1 MGAKITVKEY
11 TQLEGHKQG
20 VYALLNLRGSAV
32 IVSAGGDG
40 AVVKWDLGATD
51 LLGLI
56 EGTAG
61 FPEDGGKLRMNP
73 EPTVAGV
80 LFAQLP
86 EPVFCMMEG
95 LDGAIWA
102 GTQGG
107 LIFKLVLG
115 EAPRMLKLGT
125 SAVFFISRW
134 MDGRIAVGLG
144 SGELV
149 FLDDE
154 MLLLDRKALGEKS
167 LRCCLGDRGLIGGS
181 DGLIWRLDA
190 QGGVL
195 SFWKANSPSVFCLAE
210 DSLGNVVTGGRDA
223 LLIWMG
229 EEGVVS
235 QEVKAHLFT
244 IHALSGTDLGWLASG
259 SMDKTVKIWD
269 RNSGELLK
277 VVDREKYPSRGHS
290 HSVNALCWIDPAQ
303 PGARPTTDDHAG
315 RRRLLASAGDDKII
329 RVWDVSI

>member
-20 VYALLNLRGSAV
+20 VYALLNLRGSSV

-40 AVVKWDLGATD
+40 AVVKWDLDENG
-51 LLGLI
+51 
-56 EGTAG
+56 
-61 FPEDGGKLRMNP
+61 PVRMNP
-73 EPTVAGV
+73 EPSVAGV

-86 EPVFCMMEG
+86 EPVFCLMEG
-95 LDGAIWA
+95 LDGVIWA

-107 LIFKLVLG
+107 LVFKLVSG
-115 EAPRMLKLGT
+115 EAPRMIKLGT
-125 SAVFFISRW
+125 SSVFFISRW

-154 MLLLDRKALGEKS
+154 LQLLDRKSLGKKS

-190 QGGVL
+190 QGRVL

-210 DSLGNVVTGGRDA
+210 DSQGDIVSGGRDA
-223 LLIWMG
+223 LLMWMG
-229 EEGVVS
+229 EDGGLQ
-235 QEVKAHLFT
+235 QEIKAHLFT
-244 IHALSGTDLGWLASG
+244 IHALAGSDLGWLASG
-259 SMDKTVKIWD
+259 SMDKTVKVWD
-269 RNSGELLK
+269 INTGALLK
-277 VVDREKYPSRGHS
+277 VIDREKYPSRGHS
-290 HSVNALCWIDPAQ
+290 HSVNALCWV
-303 PGARPTTDDHAG
+303 G
-315 RRRLLASAGDDKII
+315 RLLASAGDDKII
-329 RVWDVSI
+329 RIWEVSV

>member
-20 VYALLNLRGSAV
+20 VYALLNLCGSSV

-40 AVVKWDLGATD
+40 AVVKWDLDENG
-51 LLGLI
+51 
-56 EGTAG
+56 
-61 FPEDGGKLRMNP
+61 PVRMNP
-73 EPTVAGV
+73 EPSVAGV

-86 EPVFCMMEG
+86 EPVFCLMEG
-95 LDGAIWA
+95 LDGVIWA

-107 LIFKLVLG
+107 LVFKLVSG
-115 EAPRMLKLGT
+115 EAPRMIKLGT
-125 SAVFFISRW
+125 SSVFFISRW

-154 MLLLDRKALGEKS
+154 LQLLDRKSLGKKS

-190 QGGVL
+190 QGDIL
-195 SFWKANSPSVFCLAE
+195 KRWDANSPSVFCLAE
-210 DSLGNVVTGGRDA
+210 DSEGDIVSGGRDA
-223 LLIWMG
+223 LLMWMG
-229 EEGVVS
+229 EDGGLK

-244 IHALSGTDLGWLASG
+244 IHALAGSDLGWLASG
-259 SMDKTVKIWD
+259 SMDKTVKVWD
-269 RNSGELLK
+269 RNSGALLK
-277 VVDREKYPSRGHS
+277 VIDREKYPSRGHS
-290 HSVNALCWIDPAQ
+290 HSVNALCWV
-303 PGARPTTDDHAG
+303 G
-315 RRRLLASAGDDKII
+315 RLLASAGDDKII
-329 RVWDVSI
+329 RIWEVSV

>member
-20 VYALLNLRGSAV
+20 VYALLNLRGSSV

-40 AVVKWDLGATD
+40 AVVKWDLDENG
-51 LLGLI
+51 
-56 EGTAG
+56 
-61 FPEDGGKLRMNP
+61 PVRMNP
-73 EPTVAGV
+73 EPSVAGV

-86 EPVFCMMEG
+86 EPVFCLMEG
-95 LDGAIWA
+95 LDDVIWA

-107 LIFKLVLG
+107 LVFKLVSG
-115 EAPRMLKLGT
+115 QAPRMIKLGT
-125 SAVFFISRW
+125 SSVFFISRW

-154 MLLLDRKALGEKS
+154 LQLLDRKSLGKKS

-190 QGGVL
+190 QGDILAG
-195 SFWKANSPSVFCLAE
+195 WEANSPSVFCLAE
-210 DSLGNVVTGGRDA
+210 DSQGDIVSGGRDA
-223 LLIWMG
+223 LLMWMVEDG
-229 EEGVVS
+229 GLK

-244 IHALSGTDLGWLASG
+244 IHALAGSELGWLASG
-259 SMDKTVKIWD
+259 SMDKTVKVWD
-269 RNSGELLK
+269 RNNGALLK
-277 VVDREKYPSRGHS
+277 VIDREKYPSRGHS
-290 HSVNALCWIDPAQ
+290 HSVNALCWV
-303 PGARPTTDDHAG
+303 G
-315 RRRLLASAGDDKII
+315 RFLASAGDDKII
-329 RVWDVSI
+329 RIWEVSV

>member
-20 VYALLNLRGSAV
+20 VYALLNLRGSSV

-40 AVVKWDLGATD
+40 AVVKWDLDENG
-51 LLGLI
+51 
-56 EGTAG
+56 
-61 FPEDGGKLRMNP
+61 PVRMNP
-73 EPTVAGV
+73 EPSVAGV

-86 EPVFCMMEG
+86 EPVFCLMEG
-95 LDGAIWA
+95 LDGLIWA

-107 LIFKLVLG
+107 LVFKLVSG
-115 EAPRMLKLGT
+115 EAPRMIKLGT
-125 SAVFFISRW
+125 SSVFFISRW

-154 MLLLDRKALGEKS
+154 LQLLDRKSLGKKS

-190 QGGVL
+190 QGNIL
-195 SFWKANSPSVFCLAE
+195 KRWDANSPSVFCLAE
-210 DSLGNVVTGGRDA
+210 DAQGDIVSGGRDA
-223 LLIWMG
+223 LLMWMG
-229 EEGVVS
+229 EDGGLK

-244 IHALSGTDLGWLASG
+244 IHALAGSELGWLATG
-259 SMDKTVKIWD
+259 SMDKTVKVWD
-269 RNSGELLK
+269 RNNGALLK
-277 VVDREKYPSRGHS
+277 VIDREKYPSRGHS
-290 HSVNALCWIDPAQ
+290 HSVNALCWV
-303 PGARPTTDDHAG
+303 G
-315 RRRLLASAGDDKII
+315 RLLASAGDDKII
-329 RVWDVSI
+329 RIWEVSV

>member
-20 VYALLNLRGSAV
+20 VYALLNLRGSSV

-40 AVVKWDLGATD
+40 AVVKWDLDENG
-51 LLGLI
+51 
-56 EGTAG
+56 
-61 FPEDGGKLRMNP
+61 PVRMNP
-73 EPTVAGV
+73 EPSVAGV

-86 EPVFCMMEG
+86 EPVFCLMEG
-95 LDGAIWA
+95 WDGVIWA

-107 LIFKLVLG
+107 SVFKLVSG
-115 EAPRMLKLGT
+115 EAPRMIKLGT
-125 SAVFFISRW
+125 SSVFFISRW

-154 MLLLDRKALGEKS
+154 LQLLDRVSLGKKS

-190 QGGVL
+190 QGNILAG
-195 SFWKANSPSVFCLAE
+195 WEANSPSVFCLAE
-210 DSLGNVVTGGRDA
+210 DSQGDIVSGGRDA
-223 LLIWMG
+223 LLMWMG
-229 EEGVVS
+229 EDGGLK

-244 IHALSGTDLGWLASG
+244 IHTLAGSDLGWLATG
-259 SMDKTVKIWD
+259 SMDKTVKVWD
-269 RNSGELLK
+269 RNSGALLK
-277 VVDREKYPSRGHS
+277 VIDREKYPSRGHS
-290 HSVNALCWIDPAQ
+290 HSVNALCWV
-303 PGARPTTDDHAG
+303 G
-315 RRRLLASAGDDKII
+315 RLLASAGDDKII
-329 RVWDVSI
+329 RIWEVSV

>member
-20 VYALLNLRGSAV
+20 VYALLNLRGSSV

-40 AVVKWDLGATD
+40 AVVKWDLDENG
-51 LLGLI
+51 
-56 EGTAG
+56 
-61 FPEDGGKLRMNP
+61 PVRMNP
-73 EPTVAGV
+73 GLSVAGV

-86 EPVFCMMEG
+86 EPVFCLMEG
-95 LDGAIWA
+95 LDGVIWA

-107 LIFKLVLG
+107 LVFKLVSG
-115 EAPRMLKLGT
+115 EAPRMIKLGT
-125 SAVFFISRW
+125 SSVFFISRW

-154 MLLLDRKALGEKS
+154 LQLLDRKSLGTKS

-190 QGGVL
+190 QGDIL
-195 SFWKANSPSVFCLAE
+195 KRWEANSPSVFCLAE
-210 DSLGNVVTGGRDA
+210 DAQGDIVSGGRDA
-223 LLIWMG
+223 LLMWMG
-229 EEGVVS
+229 ADGGLK

-244 IHALSGTDLGWLASG
+244 IHALAGSDLGWLASG

-269 RNSGELLK
+269 RSTGALLK
-277 VVDREKYPSRGHS
+277 VIDREKYPSRGHS
-290 HSVNALCWIDPAQ
+290 HSVNALCWV
-303 PGARPTTDDHAG
+303 G
-315 RRRLLASAGDDKII
+315 RLLASAGDDKII
-329 RVWDVSI
+329 RIWEVSV

>member
-20 VYALLNLRGSAV
+20 VYALLNLRGSSV

-40 AVVKWDLGATD
+40 AVVKWDLDENG
-51 LLGLI
+51 
-56 EGTAG
+56 
-61 FPEDGGKLRMNP
+61 PVRMNP
-73 EPTVAGV
+73 EPSVAGV

-86 EPVFCMMEG
+86 EPVFCLMEG
-95 LDGAIWA
+95 LDGVIWA

-107 LIFKLVLG
+107 SVFKLVSG
-115 EAPRMLKLGT
+115 EAPRMIKLGT
-125 SAVFFISRW
+125 SSVFFISRW

-154 MLLLDRKALGEKS
+154 LQLLDRVSLGKKS

-190 QGGVL
+190 QGNILAG
-195 SFWKANSPSVFCLAE
+195 WEANSPSVFCLAE
-210 DSLGNVVTGGRDA
+210 DSQGDIVSGGRDA
-223 LLIWMG
+223 LLMWMG
-229 EEGVVS
+229 EDGGLK

-244 IHALSGTDLGWLASG
+244 IHTLAGSDLGWLATG
-259 SMDKTVKIWD
+259 SMDKTVKVWD
-269 RNSGELLK
+269 RNSGALLK
-277 VVDREKYPSRGHS
+277 VIDREKYPSRGHS
-290 HSVNALCWIDPAQ
+290 HSVNALCWV
-303 PGARPTTDDHAG
+303 G
-315 RRRLLASAGDDKII
+315 RLLASAGDDKTI
-329 RVWDVSI
+329 RIWAVG

>member
-20 VYALLNLRGSAV
+20 VYALLNLRGSSV

-40 AVVKWDLGATD
+40 AVVKWDLDENG
-51 LLGLI
+51 
-56 EGTAG
+56 
-61 FPEDGGKLRMNP
+61 PVRMNP
-73 EPTVAGV
+73 EPSVAGV

-86 EPVFCMMEG
+86 EPVFCLMEG
-95 LDGAIWA
+95 LDGVIWA

-107 LIFKLVLG
+107 LVFKLVSG
-115 EAPRMLKLGT
+115 EAPRMIKLGT
-125 SAVFFISRW
+125 SSVFFISRW

-154 MLLLDRKALGEKS
+154 LQLLDRVSLGKKS

-190 QGGVL
+190 QGRVL

-210 DSLGNVVTGGRDA
+210 DSQGDIVSGGRDA
-223 LLIWMG
+223 LLMWMG
-229 EEGVVS
+229 EDCGLK

-244 IHALSGTDLGWLASG
+244 IHALAGSELGWLASG
-259 SMDKTVKIWD
+259 SMDKTVKVWD
-269 RNSGELLK
+269 RNNGALLK
-277 VVDREKYPSRGHS
+277 VIDREKYPSRGHS
-290 HSVNALCWIDPAQ
+290 HSVNALCWV
-303 PGARPTTDDHAG
+303 G
-315 RRRLLASAGDDKII
+315 RLLASAGDDKII
-329 RVWDVSI
+329 RIWEVSV

>member
-20 VYALLNLRGSAV
+20 VYALLHLRGSSV

-40 AVVKWDLGATD
+40 AVVKWDLDENG
-51 LLGLI
+51 
-56 EGTAG
+56 
-61 FPEDGGKLRMNP
+61 PVRMNP
-73 EPTVAGV
+73 GLSVAGV

-86 EPVFCMMEG
+86 EPVFCLMEG
-95 LDGAIWA
+95 LDGVIWA

-107 LIFKLVLG
+107 LVFKLVSG
-115 EAPRMLKLGT
+115 EAPRMIKLGT
-125 SAVFFISRW
+125 SSVFFISRW

-154 MLLLDRKALGEKS
+154 LQLLDRKSLGKKS

-190 QGGVL
+190 QGDIL
-195 SFWKANSPSVFCLAE
+195 KRWDANSPSVFCLAE
-210 DSLGNVVTGGRDA
+210 DAQGDIVSGGRDA
-223 LLIWMG
+223 LLMWMG
-229 EEGVVS
+229 EDGGLK

-244 IHALSGTDLGWLASG
+244 IHALAGSELGWLASG

-269 RNSGELLK
+269 RNTGELLK
-277 VVDREKYPSRGHS
+277 VIDREKYPSRGHS
-290 HSVNALCWIDPAQ
+290 HSVNTLCWV
-303 PGARPTTDDHAG
+303 G
-315 RRRLLASAGDDKII
+315 RLLASAGDDKII
-329 RVWDVSI
+329 RIWEVSV

>member
-20 VYALLNLRGSAV
+20 VYALLNLRGSSV

-40 AVVKWDLGATD
+40 AVVKWDLDENG
-51 LLGLI
+51 
-56 EGTAG
+56 
-61 FPEDGGKLRMNP
+61 PVRMNP
-73 EPTVAGV
+73 EPSVAGV

-86 EPVFCMMEG
+86 EPVFCLMEG
-95 LDGAIWA
+95 LDGVIWA

-107 LIFKLVLG
+107 SVFKLVSG
-115 EAPRMLKLGT
+115 EAPRMIKLGT
-125 SAVFFISRW
+125 SSVFFISRW

-154 MLLLDRKALGEKS
+154 LQLLDRVSLGKKS

-190 QGGVL
+190 QGNILAG
-195 SFWKANSPSVFCLAE
+195 WEANSPSVFCLAE
-210 DSLGNVVTGGRDA
+210 DSQGDIVSGGRDA
-223 LLIWMG
+223 LLMWMG
-229 EEGVVS
+229 EDGGLK

-244 IHALSGTDLGWLASG
+244 IHTLTGSDLGWLATG
-259 SMDKTVKIWD
+259 SMDKTVKVWD
-269 RNSGELLK
+269 RNSGALLK
-277 VVDREKYPSRGHS
+277 VIDREKYPSRGHS
-290 HSVNALCWIDPAQ
+290 HSVNALCWV
-303 PGARPTTDDHAG
+303 G
-315 RRRLLASAGDDKII
+315 RLLASAGDDKII
-329 RVWDVSI
+329 RIWEVSV

>member
-20 VYALLNLRGSAV
+20 VYALLNLRGSSV

-40 AVVKWDLGATD
+40 AVVKWDLDAADLSGA
-51 LLGLI
+51 I
-56 EGTAG
+56 
-61 FPEDGGKLRMNP
+61 
-73 EPTVAGV
+73 VAGV

-86 EPVFCMMEG
+86 EPVFCLMEG
-95 LDGAIWA
+95 LAGVIWA

-107 LIFKLVLG
+107 LVFKLVSG
-115 EAPRMLKLGT
+115 EAPRMIKLGT
-125 SAVFFISRW
+125 SSVFFISRW

-154 MLLLDRKALGEKS
+154 LQLLDRKSLGKKS

-190 QGGVL
+190 QGRGL

-210 DSLGNVVTGGRDA
+210 DSQGNIVSGGRDA
-223 LLIWMG
+223 LLMWMG
-229 EEGVVS
+229 ENGELK

-244 IHALSGTDLGWLASG
+244 IHALAGSDLGWLASG

-269 RNSGELLK
+269 RNSGALLK
-277 VVDREKYPSRGHS
+277 VIDREKYPSRGHS
-290 HSVNALCWIDPAQ
+290 HSVNALCWV
-303 PGARPTTDDHAG
+303 G
-315 RRRLLASAGDDKII
+315 RLLASAGDDKII
-329 RVWDVSI
+329 RVWEVSV

>member
-20 VYALLNLRGSAV
+20 VYALLNLRGSSV

-40 AVVKWDLGATD
+40 AVVKWDLDKNG
-51 LLGLI
+51 
-56 EGTAG
+56 
-61 FPEDGGKLRMNP
+61 PVRMNP
-73 EPTVAGV
+73 EPSVAGV

-86 EPVFCMMEG
+86 EPVFCLMEG
-95 LDGAIWA
+95 LDGVIWA

-107 LIFKLVLG
+107 LVFKLVSG
-115 EAPRMLKLGT
+115 EAPRMIKLGT
-125 SAVFFISRW
+125 SSVFFISPW

-149 FLDDE
+149 FLDDQ
-154 MLLLDRKALGEKS
+154 MQLLDRKSLGKKS

-190 QGGVL
+190 QGRVL

-210 DSLGNVVTGGRDA
+210 DSQGDIVSGGRDA
-223 LLIWMG
+223 LLMWMG
-229 EEGVVS
+229 EDGGLK

-244 IHALSGTDLGWLASG
+244 IHALAGSELGWLATG
-259 SMDKTVKIWD
+259 SMDKTVKVWD
-269 RNSGELLK
+269 RNSGALLK
-277 VVDREKYPSRGHS
+277 VIDREKYPSRGHS
-290 HSVNALCWIDPAQ
+290 HSVNALCWV
-303 PGARPTTDDHAG
+303 G
-315 RRRLLASAGDDKII
+315 RLLASAGDDKII
-329 RVWDVSI
+329 RIWEVSV

>member
-20 VYALLNLRGSAV
+20 VYALLNLRGSSV

-40 AVVKWDLGATD
+40 AVVKWDLDENG
-51 LLGLI
+51 
-56 EGTAG
+56 
-61 FPEDGGKLRMNP
+61 PVRMNP
-73 EPTVAGV
+73 EPSVAGV

-86 EPVFCMMEG
+86 EPVFCLMEG
-95 LDGAIWA
+95 LDGVIWA

-107 LIFKLVLG
+107 LVFKLVSG
-115 EAPRMLKLGT
+115 EAPRMIKLGT
-125 SAVFFISRW
+125 SSVFFISRW

-149 FLDDE
+149 FFDDE
-154 MLLLDRKALGEKS
+154 LQLLDRVSLGKKS

-190 QGGVL
+190 QGRVL

-210 DSLGNVVTGGRDA
+210 DSQGDIVSGGRDA
-223 LLIWMG
+223 LLMWMG
-229 EEGVVS
+229 ADGGLK

-244 IHALSGTDLGWLASG
+244 IHALAGSDLGWLASG
-259 SMDKTVKIWD
+259 SMDKTVKVWD
-269 RNSGELLK
+269 RNSGALLK
-277 VVDREKYPSRGHS
+277 VIDREKYPSRGHS
-290 HSVNALCWIDPAQ
+290 HSVNALCWV
-303 PGARPTTDDHAG
+303 G
-315 RRRLLASAGDDKII
+315 RLLASAGDDKII
-329 RVWDVSI
+329 RIWEVSV

>member
-20 VYALLNLRGSAV
+20 VYALLNLRGSSV

-40 AVVKWDLGATD
+40 AVVKWDLDENG
-51 LLGLI
+51 
-56 EGTAG
+56 
-61 FPEDGGKLRMNP
+61 PVRMNP
-73 EPTVAGV
+73 EPSVAGV

-86 EPVFCMMEG
+86 EPVFCLMEG
-95 LDGAIWA
+95 LAGVIWA

-107 LIFKLVLG
+107 LVFKLVSG
-115 EAPRMLKLGT
+115 EAPRMIKLGT
-125 SAVFFISRW
+125 SSVFFISRW

-154 MLLLDRKALGEKS
+154 LQLLDRKSLGKKS

-190 QGGVL
+190 QGNIL
-195 SFWKANSPSVFCLAE
+195 KRWDANSPSVFCLAE
-210 DSLGNVVTGGRDA
+210 DAQGDIVSGGRDA
-223 LLIWMG
+223 LLMWMG
-229 EEGVVS
+229 EDGELK

-244 IHALSGTDLGWLASG
+244 IHALAGSELGWMASG
-259 SMDKTVKIWD
+259 SMDKTVKVGD
-269 RNSGELLK
+269 RNSGALLK
-277 VVDREKYPSRGHS
+277 VIDREKYPSRGHS
-290 HSVNALCWIDPAQ
+290 HSVNALCWV
-303 PGARPTTDDHAG
+303 G
-315 RRRLLASAGDDKII
+315 RLLASAGDDKII
-329 RVWDVSI
+329 RIWEVSV

>member
-20 VYALLNLRGSAV
+20 VYALLNLRGSSV

-40 AVVKWDLGATD
+40 AVVKWDLDENG
-51 LLGLI
+51 
-56 EGTAG
+56 
-61 FPEDGGKLRMNP
+61 PVRMNP
-73 EPTVAGV
+73 EPSVAGV

-86 EPVFCMMEG
+86 EPVFCLMEG
-95 LDGAIWA
+95 LDGVIWA

-107 LIFKLVLG
+107 LVFKLVSG
-115 EAPRMLKLGT
+115 EAPRMIKLGT
-125 SAVFFISRW
+125 SSVFFISRW

-154 MLLLDRKALGEKS
+154 LQLLDRKSLGKKS

-190 QGGVL
+190 QGRVL

-210 DSLGNVVTGGRDA
+210 DSQGDIVSGGRDA
-223 LLIWMG
+223 LLMWMVEDG
-229 EEGVVS
+229 GLK

-244 IHALSGTDLGWLASG
+244 IHALAGSELGWLASG
-259 SMDKTVKIWD
+259 SMDKTVKVWD
-269 RNSGELLK
+269 RNTGALLK
-277 VVDREKYPSRGHS
+277 VIDRDKYPSRGHS
-290 HSVNALCWIDPAQ
+290 HSVNALCWV
-303 PGARPTTDDHAG
+303 G
-315 RRRLLASAGDDKII
+315 RLLASAGDDKII
-329 RVWDVSI
+329 RIWEVSV

>member
-20 VYALLNLRGSAV
+20 VYALLNLRGSSV

-40 AVVKWDLGATD
+40 AVVKWDLDENG
-51 LLGLI
+51 
-56 EGTAG
+56 
-61 FPEDGGKLRMNP
+61 PVRMNP
-73 EPTVAGV
+73 EPSVAGV

-86 EPVFCMMEG
+86 EPVFCLMEG
-95 LDGAIWA
+95 LDGVIWA

-107 LIFKLVLG
+107 LVFKLVSG
-115 EAPRMLKLGT
+115 EAPRMIKLGT
-125 SAVFFISRW
+125 SSVFFISRW

-154 MLLLDRKALGEKS
+154 LQLLDRKSLGKKS

-190 QGGVL
+190 QGRVL

-210 DSLGNVVTGGRDA
+210 DSQGDIVSGGRDA
-223 LLIWMG
+223 LLMWMG
-229 EEGVVS
+229 EDGGLK

-244 IHALSGTDLGWLASG
+244 IHALAGSDLGWLASG
-259 SMDKTVKIWD
+259 SMDKTVKVWD
-269 RNSGELLK
+269 RNTGELLK
-277 VVDREKYPSRGHS
+277 VIDREKYPSRGHS
-290 HSVNALCWIDPAQ
+290 HSVNALCWV
-303 PGARPTTDDHAG
+303 G
-315 RRRLLASAGDDKII
+315 RLLASAGDDKII
-329 RVWDVSI
+329 RVWEVSV

>member
-20 VYALLNLRGSAV
+20 VYALLNLRGSSV

-40 AVVKWDLGATD
+40 AVVKWDLDENG
-51 LLGLI
+51 
-56 EGTAG
+56 
-61 FPEDGGKLRMNP
+61 PVRMNP
-73 EPTVAGV
+73 EPSVAGV

-86 EPVFCMMEG
+86 EPVFCLMEG
-95 LDGAIWA
+95 LDGVIWA

-107 LIFKLVLG
+107 LVFKLVSG
-115 EAPRMLKLGT
+115 EAPRMIKLGT
-125 SAVFFISRW
+125 SSVFFISRW

-154 MLLLDRKALGEKS
+154 LQLLDRKSLGKKS

-190 QGGVL
+190 QGDIL
-195 SFWKANSPSVFCLAE
+195 KRWDANSPSVFCLAE
-210 DSLGNVVTGGRDA
+210 DSEGNIVSGGRDA
-223 LLIWMG
+223 LLMWMG
-229 EEGVVS
+229 EDGGLK

-244 IHALSGTDLGWLASG
+244 IHALAGSDLGWLASG

-269 RNSGELLK
+269 RNSGALLK
-277 VVDREKYPSRGHS
+277 VIDREKYPSRGHS
-290 HSVNALCWIDPAQ
+290 HSVYALCWV
-303 PGARPTTDDHAG
+303 G
-315 RRRLLASAGDDKII
+315 RLLASAGDDKII
-329 RVWDVSI
+329 RIWEVSV

>member
-20 VYALLNLRGSAV
+20 VYALLNLRGSSV

-40 AVVKWDLGATD
+40 AVVKWDLDETG
-51 LLGLI
+51 
-56 EGTAG
+56 
-61 FPEDGGKLRMNP
+61 PVRMNP
-73 EPTVAGV
+73 EPSVAGV

-86 EPVFCMMEG
+86 EPVFCLMEG
-95 LDGAIWA
+95 LEGVIWA

-107 LIFKLVLG
+107 LVFKLVSG
-115 EAPRMLKLGT
+115 EAPRMIKLGT
-125 SAVFFISRW
+125 SSVFFISRW
-134 MDGRIAVGLG
+134 MDGKIAVGLG

-154 MLLLDRKALGEKS
+154 LQLLDRVSLGKKS

-190 QGGVL
+190 QGNILAG
-195 SFWKANSPSVFCLAE
+195 WEANSPSVFCLAE
-210 DSLGNVVTGGRDA
+210 DSQGDIVSGGRDA
-223 LLIWMG
+223 LLMWMG
-229 EEGVVS
+229 EDGGLK

-244 IHALSGTDLGWLASG
+244 IHALAGSELGWLASG

-269 RNSGELLK
+269 RNTGELLK
-277 VVDREKYPSRGHS
+277 VIDREKYPSRGHS
-290 HSVNALCWIDPAQ
+290 HSVNALCWV
-303 PGARPTTDDHAG
+303 G
-315 RRRLLASAGDDKII
+315 RLLASAGDDKII
-329 RVWDVSI
+329 RIWEVSV

>member
-20 VYALLNLRGSAV
+20 VYALLNLRGSSV

-40 AVVKWDLGATD
+40 AVVKWDLDETG
-51 LLGLI
+51 
-56 EGTAG
+56 
-61 FPEDGGKLRMNP
+61 PVRMNP
-73 EPTVAGV
+73 EPSVAGV

-86 EPVFCMMEG
+86 EPVFCLMEG
-95 LDGAIWA
+95 LDGVIWA

-107 LIFKLVLG
+107 LVFKLVLG
-115 EAPRMLKLGT
+115 EAPRMIKLGT
-125 SAVFFISRW
+125 SSVFFISRW

-154 MLLLDRKALGEKS
+154 LQLLDRKSLGKKS

-190 QGGVL
+190 RGDIL
-195 SFWKANSPSVFCLAE
+195 KRWEANSPSVFCLAE
-210 DSLGNVVTGGRDA
+210 DAQGDIVSGGRDA
-223 LLIWMG
+223 LLMWMG
-229 EEGVVS
+229 EDGGLK

-244 IHALSGTDLGWLASG
+244 IHALAGSELGWLASG
-259 SMDKTVKIWD
+259 SMDKTVKVWD
-269 RNSGELLK
+269 RNSGALLK
-277 VVDREKYPSRGHS
+277 VIDREKYPSRGHS
-290 HSVNALCWIDPAQ
+290 HSVNALCWV
-303 PGARPTTDDHAG
+303 G
-315 RRRLLASAGDDKII
+315 RLLASAGDDKII
-329 RVWDVSI
+329 RIWEVSV

>member
-20 VYALLNLRGSAV
+20 VYALLNLCGSSV

-40 AVVKWDLGATD
+40 AVVKWDLDENG
-51 LLGLI
+51 
-56 EGTAG
+56 
-61 FPEDGGKLRMNP
+61 PVRMNP
-73 EPTVAGV
+73 EPSLAGV

-86 EPVFCMMEG
+86 EPVFCLMEG
-95 LDGAIWA
+95 LDGVIWA

-107 LIFKLVLG
+107 LVFKLVSG
-115 EAPRMLKLGT
+115 EAPRMIKLGT
-125 SAVFFISRW
+125 SSVFFISRW

-154 MLLLDRKALGEKS
+154 LQLLDRKSLGKKS

-190 QGGVL
+190 QGDIL
-195 SFWKANSPSVFCLAE
+195 KRWEANSPSVFCLAE
-210 DSLGNVVTGGRDA
+210 DAQGDIVSGGRDA
-223 LLIWMG
+223 LLMWMG
-229 EEGVVS
+229 EDGELK

-244 IHALSGTDLGWLASG
+244 IHALAGSDLGWLASG
-259 SMDKTVKIWD
+259 SMDKTVKVWD
-269 RNSGELLK
+269 RNTGELLK
-277 VVDREKYPSRGHS
+277 VIDREKYPSRGHS
-290 HSVNALCWIDPAQ
+290 HSVNALCWV
-303 PGARPTTDDHAG
+303 G
-315 RRRLLASAGDDKII
+315 RLLASAGDDKII
-329 RVWDVSI
+329 RIWEVSV

>member
-20 VYALLNLRGSAV
+20 VYALLNLRGSSV

-40 AVVKWDLGATD
+40 AVVKWDLDETG
-51 LLGLI
+51 
-56 EGTAG
+56 
-61 FPEDGGKLRMNP
+61 PVRMNP
-73 EPTVAGV
+73 EPSVAGV

-86 EPVFCMMEG
+86 EPVFCLMEG
-95 LDGAIWA
+95 LDGVIWA

-107 LIFKLVLG
+107 LVFKLVSG
-115 EAPRMLKLGT
+115 EAPRMIKLGT
-125 SAVFFISRW
+125 SSVFFISRW

-154 MLLLDRKALGEKS
+154 LQLLDRKSLGKKS

-190 QGGVL
+190 QGDIL
-195 SFWKANSPSVFCLAE
+195 KRWDANSPSVFCLAE
-210 DSLGNVVTGGRDA
+210 DSEGDIVSGGRDA
-223 LLIWMG
+223 LLMWMG
-229 EEGVVS
+229 EDGGLK

-244 IHALSGTDLGWLASG
+244 IHALAGSDLGWLASG
-259 SMDKTVKIWD
+259 SMDKTVKVWD
-269 RNSGELLK
+269 RNSGALLK
-277 VVDREKYPSRGHS
+277 VIDREKYPSRGHS
-290 HSVNALCWIDPAQ
+290 HSVNALCWV
-303 PGARPTTDDHAG
+303 G
-315 RRRLLASAGDDKII
+315 RLLASAGDDKII
-329 RVWDVSI
+329 RIWEVSV

>member
-20 VYALLNLRGSAV
+20 VYALLNLRGSSV

-40 AVVKWDLGATD
+40 AVVKWDLDENG
-51 LLGLI
+51 
-56 EGTAG
+56 
-61 FPEDGGKLRMNP
+61 PVRMNP
-73 EPTVAGV
+73 GLSVAGV

-86 EPVFCMMEG
+86 EPVFCLMEG
-95 LDGAIWA
+95 LDGVIWA

-107 LIFKLVLG
+107 LVFKLVSG
-115 EAPRMLKLGT
+115 EAPRMIKLGT
-125 SAVFFISRW
+125 SSVFFISRW

-154 MLLLDRKALGEKS
+154 LQLLDRKSLGTKS
-167 LRCCLGDRGLIGGS
+167 LRCCLSDRGLIGGS

-190 QGGVL
+190 QGRVL

-210 DSLGNVVTGGRDA
+210 DSQGDIVSGGRDA
-223 LLIWMG
+223 LLMWMG
-229 EEGVVS
+229 EDGELK

-244 IHALSGTDLGWLASG
+244 IHALAGSDLGWLASG
-259 SMDKTVKIWD
+259 SMDKTVKVWD
-269 RNSGELLK
+269 RNTGELLK
-277 VVDREKYPSRGHS
+277 VIDREKYPSRGHS
-290 HSVNALCWIDPAQ
+290 HSVNALCWV
-303 PGARPTTDDHAG
+303 G
-315 RRRLLASAGDDKII
+315 RLLASAGDDKII
-329 RVWDVSI
+329 RIWEVSV